1 LQDTIIRQTFMK
13 KLFLTLLLVPAML
26 AFAAEPVTYYD
37 SAEGKSSDN
46 LRYALQ
52 SIIDGHIVVG
62 YSSLY
67 NLYRTTDNTADGKV
81 WDMYSTCN
89 FSHGNTCKS
98 YSAVCDCYNREH
110 SVPQSWFKEA
120 SPMKSDAFHVYPTD
134 GKVNNQR
141 SNYQFGECAS
151 GKTLSSQALGRL
163 GKSTFPGYSSTV
175 FEPVDEYKGD
185 FARTYFY
192 MATRYA
198 DKCTSWEN
206 SFGSVSGLTSY
217 SVALFLK
224 WHRQD
229 PVSQKEINRNDA
241 VYTRQQNRNP
251 FIDHPE
257 LAEYIWGTKK
267 GQVWY
272 KSSTPIDQVEV
283 QWLSV
288 SPNPAVD
295 YLVVNAEVVDQMS
308 YQIVDLSGKMLQS
321 GSIDRGN
328 QISVTN
334 LSNGIYLLKVE
345 AASKTAIQKVIVNR

>member
-1 LQDTIIRQTFMK
+1 MK
-13 KLFLTLLLVPAML
+13 KLFFILLLVPATL
-26 AFAAEPVTYYD
+26 AFAAAPTTYYD
-37 SAEGKSSDN
+37 SAEGQSSDN

-52 SIIDGHIVVG
+52 SIIEGHTNVG
-62 YSSLY
+62 YDGLY
-67 NLYRTTDNTADGKV
+67 NVYKTSDNTADGKV
-81 WDMYSTCN
+81 WDMYSTCTWTW
-89 FSHGNTCKS
+89 GDKCGK
-98 YSAVCDCYNREH
+98 YSSVCDCYNREH
-110 SVPQSWFKEA
+110 SVPQSWFGKA
-120 SPMKSDAFHVYPTD
+120 NPMVADAFHVYPTD
-134 GKVNNQR
+134 GKVNGQR
-141 SNYQFGECAS
+141 SNYQFGECS
-151 GKTLSSQALGRL
+151 GGTSLGGKALGRL
-163 GKSTFPGYSSTV
+163 GKSTFPGYTSLTV
-175 FEPVDEYKGD
+175 FEPDDQYKGD